1 MSAGEV
7 PMIKQIEDHK
17 KTWRELWLNMA
28 GGDVIKYKEIKKLD
42 VLTEFWPYFDFWRQQ
57 QTKKLENLRK
67 QNSKNER

>member
-1 MSAGEV
+1 
-7 PMIKQIEDHK
+7 
-17 KTWRELWLNMA
+17 MA